1 MKNDA
6 NNVLVDQDGLYGDG
20 PGAAVVTIEVDGVEK
35 TFALGE
41 FPGDEDVA
49 KWARELVSY
58 HLTDEDLE
66 DVDLDRIDVSG
77 VSKEA
82 L

>member
-1 MKNDA
+1 MR
-6 NNVLVDQDGLYGDG
+6 LRLLG
-20 PGAAVVTIEVDGVEK
+20 PLHRDDGVEK

-66 DVDLDRIDVSG
+66 DVDLDHIDVSG
-77 VSKEA
+77 VAKEA